1 MGLLSQLNS
10 VLKSIIVYRSKIA
23 HGMSTRD
30 STDLNKEED
39 AIHCNYKLTAMSFT
53 HDVPFIFLTV
63 SHMQKKKI
71 KIKYLRKAHYNAKF
85 LIILPHSA
93 V

>member
-39 AIHCNYKLTAMSFT
+39 AIRCNYKLTAMSFT

-63 SHMQKKKI
+63 SHMHKKKI
-71 KIKYLRKAHYNAKF
+71 KNKVFKESTLQCKVPNYTTT
-85 LIILPHSA
+85 
-93 V
+93 